1 MKRVDYFRVLL
12 NVQGSSGRR
21 YISIHDY
28 LSLTAPRP
36 RIVSVQ
42 IGLLTRSLQ
51 PVGAEVAIKDD
62 QQFSVLDQTIT
73 VKKPTNSTKKYVR
86 QVISQTIALRNV
98 IGERG
103 E

>member
-1 MKRVDYFRVLL
+1 
-12 NVQGSSGRR
+12 
-21 YISIHDY
+21 
-28 LSLTAPRP
+28 
-36 RIVSVQ
+36 
-42 IGLLTRSLQ
+42 
-51 PVGAEVAIKDD
+51 PVGQEIAIKDD

-73 VKKPTNSTKKYVR
+73 VKKPENSTKKYVR